1 MCKKEEFNVVN
12 HLNIQTCNAFPG
24 QNDSLGA
31 VTLSAAVYT
40 WGAKLSCEKL
50 RTTPCQITP
59 LDPSVLYR
67 VYFHERIQNRTKRV
81 LFQNKGLKLQNY

>member
-24 QNDSLGA
+24 HNDSLGA

-50 RTTPCQITP
+50 RTTPCQCCREFI
-59 LDPSVLYR
+59 SMNV
-67 VYFHERIQNRTKRV
+67 FRIETKGFSFKTR
-81 LFQNKGLKLQNY
+81 G